1 MASSSGSDC
10 LDNAVE
16 PCGNVITAELL
27 FLHIAM
33 PSHLRHLF
41 KRNGR
46 VHHIVKRNGNV
57 RAVSA
62 HSTGNIEATLVHQLE
77 QQRKRANNLM
87 HVRVPAVDGQTVVF
101 QASLYHIAVVAV
113 GMVSRAEVNDDLYTG
128 ITHLANNQL
137 LPRPD
142 IVLPL
147 TPLS

>member
-1 MASSSGSDC
+1 MFIQKYGLHQTNAFYVSETLPHSLRGNPSMASSSG
-10 LDNAVE
+10 
-16 PCGNVITAELL
+16 VIALIMLL
-27 FLHIAM
+27 SLAAMSSQRNSFFLHIAM

-101 QASLYHIAVVAV
+101 RPASTTLR
-113 GMVSRAEVNDDLYTG
+113 S
-128 ITHLANNQL
+128 
-137 LPRPD
+137 
-142 IVLPL
+142 
-147 TPLS
+147 